1 MISTKNIV
9 NDLNCIP
16 REWVFEHYLNLK
28 ERLSGQNIKMLSVFN
43 SSDKAPSM
51 FIYYDAVAK
60 YYKFKDFSS
69 GYSGD
74 QIRLVELMFNLS
86 RSHAV
91 VKVMRDYEDYVNLN
105 GNVKLPE
112 FKIHDK
118 YKVTD
123 FEMRSWN
130 TLDEKYWS
138 GYKIGSKIL
147 ERYNVVPLKFFTMS
161 KEDLD
166 GSIASFTFNNPYTY
180 GYFRNDGSLYKI
192 YTPKNTEKKFI
203 KVENYIQGLEQLT
216 YDCKYLMI
224 TSSLK
229 DLMSFVKLS
238 ISNIECIAPDSENT
252 MITSAVLKDLKAKY
266 TKIILLFDNDD
277 PGINAAKKYKDLYG
291 FNYVVLP
298 LEKDLSDSIK
308 IHGVDKVKE
317 VLFPLLKQAL

>member
-1 MISTKNIV
+1 
-9 NDLNCIP
+9 
-16 REWVFEHYLNLK
+16 
-28 ERLSGQNIKMLSVFN
+28 
-43 SSDKAPSM
+43 
-51 FIYYDAVAK
+51 
-60 YYKFKDFSS
+60 
-69 GYSGD
+69 
-74 QIRLVELMFNLS
+74 
-86 RSHAV
+86 
-91 VKVMRDYEDYVNLN
+91 
-105 GNVKLPE
+105 
-112 FKIHDK
+112 
-118 YKVTD
+118 
-123 FEMRSWN
+123 MRSWN

-147 ERYNVVPLKFFTMS
+147 EKYNVIPLKFFTMS

-192 YTPKNTEKKFI
+192 YTPKNAEKKFI
-203 KVENYIQGLEQLT
+203 KVENYIQGLEQLN

-238 ISNIECIAPDSENT
+238 IGNIECIAPDSENT
-252 MITSAVLKDLKAKY
+252 MITPAVLKDLKAKY

-277 PGINAAKKYKDLYG
+277 PGINAAKKYKDLYD

-298 LEKDLSDSIK
+298 LEKDLSDSVK
-308 IHGVDKVKE
+308 IHGIDKVRE